1 MKRVRFIESSG
12 NLPMEVVSKY
22 YHQPMSQFIEMFLP
36 QDSSYCV
43 VPESETA
50 DICMYT
56 IQHTDDDMLR
66 DEELNVFFSV
76 ENLRKN
82 GERGGM
88 YAYYNKFG
96 AYGSAK
102 TDVFIMNDE
111 SKEERVASLGR
122 TIIPVIH
129 CRLSYSNRIQS
140 DFGHLMT
147 TGFEDKKFALFVSQS
162 VLNKNKK
169 PLFDLMSQY
178 GKVDHIKMF
187 SELECV
193 SCYNSLE
200 LLKLFNQYK
209 FIIACENSHTAGY
222 ITEKLFNVFL
232 SKSIAI
238 YDGAPDIHEFIK
250 PKCFIPL
257 SPNLGRDIAVIKD
270 NKDLYNKIVGNDK
283 IQDKYK
289 DIKVTY

>member
-1 MKRVRFIESSG
+1 
-12 NLPMEVVSKY
+12 MEVVSKY

-111 SKEERVASLGR
+111 GKEERVASLGR

-129 CRLSYSNRIQS
+129 CRLSYYNRIQS

-187 SELECV
+187 PELECV

>member
-1 MKRVRFIESSG
+1 MKRIRFIESSG
-12 NLPMEVVSKY
+12 NLPKEVVSTY
-22 YHQPMSQFIEMFLP
+22 YYQPMSQFIEMFLP

-43 VPESETA
+43 VPESDPA
-50 DICMYT
+50 DICMYSV
-56 IQHTDDDMLR
+56 QHTDDDMLR
-66 DEELNVFFSV
+66 DKELNVFFSV

-96 AYGSAK
+96 TYGSKK

-111 SKEERVASLGR
+111 SKEERAAGLGR

-129 CRLSYSNRIQS
+129 CRLSYYSRIQN
-140 DFGHLMT
+140 DFGHLLT
-147 TGFEDKKFALFVSQS
+147 TRFEDKKFALFVSQS
-162 VLNKNKK
+162 VLNKNKR

-178 GKVDHIKMF
+178 GAVDHIKMF
-187 SELECV
+187 PELEGV

-257 SPNLGRDIAVIKD
+257 SPNLGMDIAVIKD
-270 NKDLYNKIVGNDK
+270 NKDLYNKIVDNDK

-289 DIKVTY
+289 DIKITY

>member
-1 MKRVRFIESSG
+1 MKRIRFIENSG
-12 NLPMEVVSKY
+12 NLPKEVVDKY
-22 YHQPMSQFIEMFLP
+22 QYQPMSQFIEMFLP

-43 VPESETA
+43 VPQREEA

-56 IQHTDDDMLR
+56 IQHTDDSLLR
-66 DEELNVFFSV
+66 DNELNIFFCI

-82 GERGGM
+82 GRRGGM

-96 AYGSAK
+96 AYGSRK

-111 SKEERVASLGR
+111 SKEVRQHDR

-129 CRLSYSNRIQS
+129 CRLSYYNRVQN
-140 DFGHLMT
+140 DFAHLMT
-147 TGFEDKKFALFVSQS
+147 TRFEDKKFALFVSQS
-162 VLNKNKK
+162 VLNKNKR
-169 PLFDLMSQY
+169 PLFDMMSQY
-178 GKVDHIKMF
+178 GTVDHIKMF
-187 SELECV
+187 PELERV
-193 SCYNSLE
+193 TCYNSVE

-209 FIIACENSHTAGY
+209 FIITCENSHTTGY
-222 ITEKLFNVFL
+222 ITEKIFNVFL

-257 SPNLGRDIAVIKD
+257 SPNLGRDITTIKD
-270 NKDLYNKIVGNDK
+270 NKELYNRIVCNDK
-283 IQDKYK
+283 IQERYK
-289 DIKVTY
+289 DITITY

>member
-1 MKRVRFIESSG
+1 
-12 NLPMEVVSKY
+12 
-22 YHQPMSQFIEMFLP
+22 
-36 QDSSYCV
+36 
-43 VPESETA
+43 
-50 DICMYT
+50 
-56 IQHTDDDMLR
+56 LR
-66 DEELNVFFSV
+66 DNELNVFFSY

-96 AYGSAK
+96 AYGSKK

-111 SKEERVASLGR
+111 SRETRHRSKI
-122 TIIPVIH
+122 IIPTIH
-129 CRLSYSNRIQS
+129 CRLSYYNRIQN

-147 TGFEDKKFALFVSQS
+147 TRFEDKKFALFISQS
-162 VLNKNKK
+162 LLNRNNKK
-169 PLFDLMSQY
+169 LISELMLQH
-178 GKVDHIKMF
+178 GEVDHMRMF
-187 SELECV
+187 PELDSV
-193 SCYNSLE
+193 SCYNSVE
-200 LLKLFNQYK
+200 LLMLFNQYK
-209 FIIACENSHTAGY
+209 FIITCENSHTPGY

-250 PKCFIPL
+250 PKCFIPF
-257 SPNLGRDIAVIKD
+257 SPNLRRDIAAIKD

-289 DIKVTY
+289 DIKITY